1 MGIRHSGKS
10 FISDPF
16 TRNALGWQHSLGWRS
31 ALWARCQPH
40 RHGTLSLAPQHPH
53 KSQSSWPVCPGS
65 CERPYLRTQL
75 RVLEN
80 TVSSWACSCTTR
92 PTEKE
97 THTSK
102 YKSVVLRLHPGIMFL
117 SHFQLPFGVDPL
129 PHHRLLPCSEMLGG
143 GHSGSCWSL
152 QTMEPEES
160 YVTLLPC
167 HPVSSQARVCL
178 EEASGARP
186 GLSGASGSCCIAV
199 VMLNL
204 PCALQSLRVCVY

>member
-1 MGIRHSGKS
+1 M
-10 FISDPF
+10 
-16 TRNALGWQHSLGWRS
+16 

-129 PHHRLLPCSEMLGG
+129 PHHRLLPCSEMLRGG
-143 GHSGSCWSL
+143 GGGTRGAAGLCRPWNLKKAMSHCSHATQSAAK
-152 QTMEPEES
+152 
-160 YVTLLPC
+160 
-167 HPVSSQARVCL
+167 PVSAWRKQV
-178 EEASGARP
+178 EP
-186 GLSGASGSCCIAV
+186 GPA
-199 VMLNL
+199 
-204 PCALQSLRVCVY
+204 